1 MSTERLRVAV
11 QKSGRLAEASLG
23 LLRRAGL
30 VLDGRRDD
38 LFLHGENQ
46 PIDVLLVRDDDIP
59 ALLVE
64 GSADLGIVG
73 RNVLAEQCQADA
85 APDERIALGFG
96 ACRLAIAVPQSREI
110 ATVDDLRGL
119 RIATS
124 YPALL
129 GQWLGERS
137 IDAEIVVLT
146 GSVEI
151 APRLGKADA
160 ICDLVSTGATLA
172 ANRLRELVTV
182 FESEAVLAAA
192 PGILTPA
199 KAALAGQLAARI
211 AGALSGDG
219 VRLLMLQAP
228 RAMLPA
234 IERMLPSR
242 ETPSVLSLD
251 GRPDDVAL
259 QALCTVALDW
269 QHLEALKR
277 LGARGLMVLHVER
290 MLA

>member
-1 MSTERLRVAV
+1 
-11 QKSGRLAEASLG
+11 
-23 LLRRAGL
+23 
-30 VLDGRRDD
+30 
-38 LFLHGENQ
+38 
-46 PIDVLLVRDDDIP
+46 
-59 ALLVE
+59 
-64 GSADLGIVG
+64 
-73 RNVLAEQCQADA
+73 
-85 APDERIALGFG
+85 
-96 ACRLAIAVPQSREI
+96 
-110 ATVDDLRGL
+110 
-119 RIATS
+119 
-124 YPALL
+124 
-129 GQWLGERS
+129 
-137 IDAEIVVLT
+137 
-146 GSVEI
+146 
-151 APRLGKADA
+151 
-160 ICDLVSTGATLA
+160 
-172 ANRLRELVTV
+172 
-182 FESEAVLAAA
+182 
-192 PGILTPA
+192 LTPV
-199 KAALAGQLAARI
+199 KAALAEQLAARI

>member
-1 MSTERLRVAV
+1 MSGERLRIAV

-30 VLDGRRDD
+30 VLDGQRDD

-64 GSADLGIVG
+64 RSADLGIVG
-73 RNVLAEQCQADA
+73 RNVLAEQCGASSM
-85 APDERIALGFG
+85 PEERVALGFG
-96 ACRLAIAVPQSREI
+96 ACRLAIAVPQAGAI
-110 ATVDDLRGL
+110 ASIDDLRGR

-124 YPALL
+124 YPVLL
-129 GQWLGERS
+129 GEWLGRRGM
-137 IDAEIVVLT
+137 DADIVVLT

-172 ANRLRELVTV
+172 ANRLRELCTI

-192 PGILTPA
+192 PGVPTPA
-199 KAALAGQLAARI
+199 KAALAAQLCSRI

-234 IERMLPSR
+234 IERMLPAR
-242 ETPSVLSLD
+242 EAPSVLSLD

-277 LGARGLMVLHVER
+277 LGARGLMVLNVER